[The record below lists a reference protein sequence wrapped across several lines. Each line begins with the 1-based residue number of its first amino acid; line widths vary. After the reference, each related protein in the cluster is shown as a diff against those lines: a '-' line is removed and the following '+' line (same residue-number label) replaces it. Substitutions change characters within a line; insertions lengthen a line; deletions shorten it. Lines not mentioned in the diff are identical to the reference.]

1 MEQTVMKNNPLTF
14 YVRTLLY
21 MLLALSLRLIAFA
34 PLVCLFVFPAG
45 STLRYLALLCP
56 LLLIFV
62 LLPLRYSMAEA
73 LVQKPGAR
81 RFSFDTALSLSHY
94 GEKLTES
101 LLHALN
107 VIKWGIPLFLM
118 LGYALYCFR
127 EIDLATLLGAISS
140 IGANLTAFW
149 CAIANFFITLFG
161 SINVLKPAGGIGEG
175 MLVIAAILG
184 IGVAVWIYGAM
195 RNSVNRYCWVLATQ
209 HERSP
214 RVETRRAMRG
224 RRFLQLLA
232 GLLNLVLW
240 MPFVWSVAS
249 VLKSVL
255 SGVSMQLMMM
265 LTQHKLPLIDMTA
278 VLLPLMLAFAFL
290 YLPLLPIR
298 RFVTAAFAVR
308 GSTHPA
314 APKQPKPKR
323 EPKQSTA
330 VPTVAAPVTAVP
342 LVQNVPTDSSNPAE
356 NHEEQE
362 QNAAPFVS
370 PDPVQSPVF
379 QATPQV
385 QDEAV
390 PAAEV
395 DTAEFEVGGETEPT
409 AQPAQPANFTAAQ

>member
-1 MEQTVMKNNPLTF
+1 MEQTVLKNNPLTF

-45 STLRYLALLCP
+45 SALRYLALLCP

-149 CAIANFFITLFG
+149 CTIANFFITLFG

-175 MLVIAAILG
+175 MLVIAVILG

-209 HERSP
+209 HDRSP
-214 RVETRRAMRG
+214 RVETRRDMRG
-224 RRFLQLLA
+224 RRFRQLLA

-265 LTQHKLPLIDMTA
+265 LTQHKLPLIDLTA
-278 VLLPLMLAFAFL
+278 VLLPILLAFAFL

-314 APKQPKPKR
+314 APKEPKPKR
-323 EPKQSTA
+323 EPKQSAA

-342 LVQNVPTDSSNPAE
+342 LVQNVPADPSNSTE
-356 NHEEQE
+356 SHEEQE
-362 QNAAPFVS
+362 QNAAPFAS

-379 QATPQV
+379 QATPQA
-385 QDEAV
+385 QAEAV
-390 PAAEV
+390 PAAEAEA
-395 DTAEFEVGGETEPT
+395 AEFEVSGETEPA
-409 AQPAQPANFTAAQ
+409 AQPATFTAAQ